1 MIYVRWHGDTPEF
14 NDGKKLQLS
23 DGTWVSNPTQEMM
36 FAEGFEIY
44 VPPVVPPTPETEP
57 QYDDMLKAVKR
68 MLDSQVEQLSDED
81 AIEVAALFPTW
92 ISKMDEEVHT
102 GERYWY
108 DGKLWK
114 VIQQH
119 TVQENWTP
127 DTAVSLYVEVTIEE
141 WPEWQQ
147 PQGVQDAYM
156 TGDKVTFEGTHY
168 VSLIDNNTWSPAAY
182 PQGWE
187 ERP

>member
-1 MIYVRWHGDTPEF
+1 MYIKWEGDKPIL

-57 QYDDMLKAVKR
+57 ELPAMMEAVKR
-68 MLDSQVEQLSDED
+68 MLDSQVEDLSDED
-81 AIEVAALFPTW
+81 ALAVSALFPTW
-92 ISKMDEEVHT
+92 ISKMGEEVHA
-102 GERYWY
+102 GERLWY
-108 DGKLWK
+108 DVRLWK
-114 VIQQH
+114 VVQNH
-119 TVQENWTP
+119 TVQADWTP

-141 WPEWQQ
+141 WPEWHQ
-147 PQGVQDAYM
+147 PQGAQDAYM
-156 TGDKVTFEGTHY
+156 TGDKASH
-168 VSLIDNNTWSPAAY
+168 NNKHWISTVDANVWEPGIY
-182 PQGWE
+182 GWE

>member
-57 QYDDMLKAVKR
+57 RYDDMLKAVKR

-81 AIEVAALFPTW
+81 ALAVAALFPTW
-92 ISKMDEEVHT
+92 ISKMGEEVHT

-108 DGKLWK
+108 DGRLWK
-114 VIQQH
+114 VIQPH
-119 TVQENWTP
+119 TVQHDWTP

-141 WPEWQQ
+141 WPEWVQ
-147 PQGVQDAYM
+147 PTGAHDAYN
-156 TGDKVTFEGTHY
+156 TGDKVTHNSAHW
-168 VSLIDNNTWSPAAY
+168 VSTIDANVYEPGVY
-182 PQGWE
+182 GWE
-187 ERP
+187 ARP